1 MLDTVIGPP
10 AVSVEPP
17 PESSESP
24 AAAEVMLQSLAV
36 NAAVPVLEIG
46 SLWSTIGSATSS
58 DTSPSAT
65 PGTAPELSIVVP
77 TFNESANVE
86 ELVLRLDLTLRG
98 LAWEVVFVDDDSPD
112 ETAATVRQLA
122 QRDPRVRVI
131 QRIGRRGLSSA
142 CVEGVLATSA
152 PYVAVM
158 DADLQHDE
166 AILPRML
173 QALRGG
179 KVDIAVGSRY
189 VAGGGIGQWDG
200 QRASISRL
208 ATRLSRTVVPAELK
222 DPMSGFFMI
231 RRDAFMAR
239 VRGLS
244 SLGFKILVD
253 LFASSGQP
261 LRFVEVPF
269 QFRARH
275 AGESKLDNQVAWDY
289 GMLLLDKLV
298 GRWIPVRFISFGLI
312 GGAGVAV
319 HMAVLAAV
327 FQSGLTRFS
336 VGQAVATG
344 VAMVFNFFV
353 NNMLTYRDR
362 RLRGAKLVK
371 GLATFALVC
380 SVGAIANVGI
390 AEYLFSHRQGWV
402 PAALGGI
409 LVGAV
414 WNFATSAF
422 YTWGK
427 RG

>member
-1 MLDTVIGPP
+1 LHVSAFDSAAPGFAPGQTELPSPASEADARSP
-10 AVSVEPP
+10 AV
-17 PESSESP
+17 P
-24 AAAEVMLQSLAV
+24 AAELA
-36 NAAVPVLEIG
+36 
-46 SLWSTIGSATSS
+46 
-58 DTSPSAT
+58 
-65 PGTAPELSIVVP
+65 IVVP
-77 TFNESANVE
+77 TFNESVNVE
-86 ELVLRLDLTLRG
+86 ELVRRLDATLRG
-98 LAWEVVFVDDDSPD
+98 IAWEVVFVDDDSPD
-112 ETAATVRQLA
+112 QTAAAVRRLA
-122 QRDPRVRVI
+122 GCDGRVRVL

-142 CVEGVLATSA
+142 CVEGALATSA
-152 PYVAVM
+152 PYIAVM

-173 QALRGG
+173 EALRNAPL
-179 KVDIAVGSRY
+179 DIAIGSRY
-189 VAGGGIGQWDG
+189 VAGGGVGTWDS

-208 ATRLSRTVVPAELK
+208 ATRVSRTVVPAELG

-231 RRDAFMAR
+231 RREAFMAR

-253 LFASSGQP
+253 LFATGAQP

-269 QFRARH
+269 QFRPRH
-275 AGESKLDNQVAWDY
+275 AGESKLDGHVAWDY

-298 GRWIPVRFISFGLI
+298 GRWIPVRFLSFGLI
-312 GGAGVAV
+312 GGLGVGV
-319 HMAVLAAV
+319 HMAVLALL
-327 FQSGLTRFS
+327 FKTGLTGFAA
-336 VGQAVATG
+336 GQAAATG
-344 VAMVFNFFV
+344 IAMVCNFFV
-353 NNMLTYRDR
+353 NNQLTYRDR
-362 RLRGAKLVK
+362 QLRGRQLIR

-390 AEYLFSHRQGWV
+390 AEYLFSQRQGWV

-414 WNFATSAF
+414 WNFATSSF

>member
-1 MLDTVIGPP
+1 MDLSDSPTVTSAAALGGMP
-10 AVSVEPP
+10 AVAPRP
-17 PESSESP
+17 
-24 AAAEVMLQSLAV
+24 
-36 NAAVPVLEIG
+36 
-46 SLWSTIGSATSS
+46 
-58 DTSPSAT
+58 
-65 PGTAPELSIVVP
+65 PELSIVVP
-77 TFNESANVE
+77 AFNESANVE
-86 ELVLRLDLTLRG
+86 ELVRRLDAA
-98 LAWEVVFVDDDSPD
+98 LAGIDWEVVYVDDDSPD
-112 ETAATVRQLA
+112 QTSETVRA
-122 QRDPRVRVI
+122 VGRRDARVRVV

-142 CVEGVLATSA
+142 CVEGALATSA
-152 PYVAVM
+152 PYIAVM

-166 AILPRML
+166 RILPAML

-179 KVDIAVGSRY
+179 DVEIAVGSRY
-189 VAGGGIGQWDG
+189 VDGGGIGEWDAS
-200 QRASISRL
+200 RASISRF
-208 ATRLSRTVVPAELK
+208 ATRVSRAVVPPELK

-239 VRGLS
+239 VRNLS

-253 LFASSGQP
+253 LFASGDRP

-275 AGESKLDNQVAWDY
+275 AGESKLDGHVAWDF

-298 GRWIPVRFISFGLI
+298 GRWIPVRFLSFGLI
-312 GGAGVAV
+312 GGAGVFV
-319 HMAVLAAV
+319 HMAVLSALYKG
-327 FQSGLTRFS
+327 GLATFAT
-336 VGQAVATG
+336 GQAVATV

-353 NNMLTYRDR
+353 NNQLTYRDR
-362 RLRGAKLVK
+362 RLRGAAMVR
-371 GLATFALVC
+371 GLASFMLVC

>member
-1 MLDTVIGPP
+1 MDLSDSPTVTSAALDAMP
-10 AVSVEPP
+10 AVAPRP
-17 PESSESP
+17 
-24 AAAEVMLQSLAV
+24 
-36 NAAVPVLEIG
+36 
-46 SLWSTIGSATSS
+46 
-58 DTSPSAT
+58 
-65 PGTAPELSIVVP
+65 PELSIVVP
-77 TFNESANVE
+77 AFNESANVE
-86 ELVLRLDLTLRG
+86 ELVRRLDAA
-98 LAWEVVFVDDDSPD
+98 LAGIDWEVVYVDDDSPD
-112 ETAATVRQLA
+112 QTSETVRA
-122 QRDPRVRVI
+122 VGRRDARVRVV

-142 CVEGVLATSA
+142 CVEGALATSA
-152 PYVAVM
+152 PYIAVM

-166 AILPRML
+166 RILPAML

-179 KVDIAVGSRY
+179 DVEIAVGSRY
-189 VAGGGIGQWDG
+189 VDGGGIGEWDAS
-200 QRASISRL
+200 RASISRF
-208 ATRLSRTVVPAELK
+208 ATRVSRAVVPPELK

-239 VRGLS
+239 VRNLS

-253 LFASSGQP
+253 LFASGDRP

-275 AGESKLDNQVAWDY
+275 AGESKLDGHVAWDF

-298 GRWIPVRFISFGLI
+298 GRWIPVRFLSFGLI
-312 GGAGVAV
+312 GGAGVFV
-319 HMAVLAAV
+319 HMAVLSALYKG
-327 FQSGLTRFS
+327 GLATFAT
-336 VGQAVATG
+336 GQAVATV

-353 NNMLTYRDR
+353 NNQLTYRDR
-362 RLRGAKLVK
+362 RLRGAAMVR
-371 GLATFALVC
+371 GLASFMLVC

>member
-1 MLDTVIGPP
+1 
-10 AVSVEPP
+10 
-17 PESSESP
+17 
-24 AAAEVMLQSLAV
+24 
-36 NAAVPVLEIG
+36 
-46 SLWSTIGSATSS
+46 
-58 DTSPSAT
+58 
-65 PGTAPELSIVVP
+65 
-77 TFNESANVE
+77 
-86 ELVLRLDLTLRG
+86 
-98 LAWEVVFVDDDSPD
+98 
-112 ETAATVRQLA
+112 
-122 QRDPRVRVI
+122 VRVI

-173 QALRGG
+173 QALREGSL
-179 KVDIAVGSRY
+179 DIAVGSRY
-189 VAGGGIGQWDG
+189 VEGGGVGQWDG

-208 ATRLSRTVVPAELK
+208 ATRVSRAVVPAELK

-231 RRDAFMAR
+231 RREAFMAR
-239 VRGLS
+239 VRRLS

-253 LFASSGQP
+253 LFASGEQP

-275 AGESKLDNQVAWDY
+275 AGESKLDGHVAWDY

-312 GGAGVAV
+312 GGAGVGV
-319 HMAVLAAV
+319 HMAVLATL

-362 RLRGAKLVK
+362 RLRGTKMIK

-390 AEYLFSHRQGWV
+390 AEYLFNHRQGWV

>member
-1 MLDTVIGPP
+1 M
-10 AVSVEPP
+10 
-17 PESSESP
+17 
-24 AAAEVMLQSLAV
+24 Q
-36 NAAVPVLEIG
+36 
-46 SLWSTIGSATSS
+46 STIPSKVALRRFDIVQDSVTLDQRPSVARGAGALATR
-58 DTSPSAT
+58 
-65 PGTAPELSIVVP
+65 ELAIVVP
-77 TFNESANVE
+77 TFNESSNVE
-86 ELVLRLDLTLRG
+86 ELVRRIDRALGDV
-98 LAWEVVFVDDDSPD
+98 AWEVVFVDDDSPD
-112 ETAATVRQLA
+112 HTAAAVRRMGQSDA
-122 QRDPRVRVI
+122 RVRVI

-142 CVEGVLATSA
+142 CVEGMLATSA

-166 AILPRML
+166 KILPTML
-173 QALRGG
+173 DALRAGT
-179 KVDIAVGSRY
+179 VDIAVGSRY
-189 VAGGGIGQWDG
+189 VAGGDIGAWDG

-208 ATRLSRTVVPAELK
+208 ATRVSRAVVPPDLN

-231 RRDAFMAR
+231 RRDAFMER
-239 VRGLS
+239 VRNLS

-253 LFASSGQP
+253 LFASGTAP

-269 QFRARH
+269 HFRPRLS
-275 AGESKLDNQVAWDY
+275 GESKLDGHVAWDY

-312 GGAGVAV
+312 GSAGVGV
-319 HMAVLAAV
+319 HMTVLTLM
-327 FQSGLTRFS
+327 FKTGLTSFA
-336 VGQAVATG
+336 VGQAIATL

-362 RLRGAKLVK
+362 RLRGTAMLRGLV
-371 GLATFALVC
+371 LFMVVC
-380 SVGAIANVGI
+380 SVGALANVGI

-402 PAALGGI
+402 PAAIGGI

-427 RG
+427 GR

>member
-1 MLDTVIGPP
+1 LHLSAFD
-10 AVSVEPP
+10 
-17 PESSESP
+17 P
-24 AAAEVMLQSLAV
+24 AAAAFALTQADPALRAPDPGARS
-36 NAAVPVLEIG
+36 AA
-46 SLWSTIGSATSS
+46 
-58 DTSPSAT
+58 
-65 PGTAPELSIVVP
+65 APAAELSIVVP
-77 TFNESANVE
+77 TFNEADNVE
-86 ELVLRLDLTLRG
+86 ELVDRLDATLRDV
-98 LAWEVVFVDDDSPD
+98 AWEVVFVDDDSPD
-112 ETAATVRQLA
+112 QTAATVRRLA
-122 QRDPRVRVI
+122 RRDARVRVL

-173 QALRGG
+173 EALRTGTL
-179 KVDIAVGSRY
+179 DIAVGSRY
-189 VAGGGIGQWDG
+189 VAGGGIGGWDT

-208 ATRLSRTVVPAELK
+208 ATRVSRTVVPPELG

-231 RRDAFMAR
+231 RREAFMAR

-253 LFASSGQP
+253 LFATGGQP

-269 QFRARH
+269 QFRPRH
-275 AGESKLDNQVAWDY
+275 AGESKLDGHVAWDY

-312 GGAGVAV
+312 GGMGVGV
-319 HMAVLAAV
+319 HMTVLALL
-327 FQSGLTRFS
+327 FKTGLTGFAA
-336 VGQAVATG
+336 GQAGATA

-353 NNMLTYRDR
+353 NNQLTYRDR
-362 RLRGAKLVK
+362 QLRGRQLIR
-371 GLATFALVC
+371 GLATFTLVC

-390 AEYLFSHRQGWV
+390 ADYLFSHRQGWV
-402 PAALGGI
+402 PAAMGGI

-414 WNFATSAF
+414 WNFATSSF